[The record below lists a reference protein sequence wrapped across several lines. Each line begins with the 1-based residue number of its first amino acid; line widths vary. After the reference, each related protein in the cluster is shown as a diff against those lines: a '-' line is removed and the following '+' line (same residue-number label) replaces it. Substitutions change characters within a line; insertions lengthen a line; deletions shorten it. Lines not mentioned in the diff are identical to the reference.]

1 MGLSANVGEPFHRW
15 LIAQGPYE
23 GDTALLDVFLA
34 SGMVFDSGEPPVT
47 TEQLEGATIEIVW
60 TDCKTGLVKYNIPS
74 LGLMGE
80 IPIERIVEDKV
91 AACEAAQAQ

>member
-1 MGLSANVGEPFHRW
+1 
-15 LIAQGPYE
+15 
-23 GDTALLDVFLA
+23 
-34 SGMVFDSGEPPVT
+34 MVFDSSEPPVDLV
-47 TEQLEGATIEIVW
+47 QLEDATIEIVW
-60 TDCKTGLVKYNIPS
+60 ADCEQGLVKYDIPS

>member
-1 MGLSANVGEPFHRW
+1 M
-15 LIAQGPYE
+15 
-23 GDTALLDVFLA
+23 LDVFLS
-34 SGMVFDSGEPPVT
+34 SGMIFDSADPVVD

-60 TDCKTGLVKYNIPS
+60 SDCKKGLVKYNIPS